1 MASGDSVEATDS
13 FPIAAFVIGIRFLSS
28 LFEITA
34 VFAVAH
40 ATIPMV
46 YDSDS

>member
-13 FPIAAFVIGIRFLSS
+13 FLIAVIAKDIQFLSS
-28 LFEITA
+28 LFEIMVASA
-34 VFAVAH
+34 VVH
-40 ATIPMV
+40 AAKPMV